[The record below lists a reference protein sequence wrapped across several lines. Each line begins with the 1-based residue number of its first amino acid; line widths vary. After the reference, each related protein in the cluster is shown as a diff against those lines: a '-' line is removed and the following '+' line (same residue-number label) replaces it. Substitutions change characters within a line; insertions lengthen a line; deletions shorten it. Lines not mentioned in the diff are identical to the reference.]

1 MLTDLID
8 LLGCSIKLDLDLLKS
23 RKLFRMK
30 TISDRRMLLVLS
42 KL

>member
-8 LLGCSIKLDLDLLKS
+8 LLGCSVKLDLDLLKS
-23 RKLFRMK
+23 RKLFKMK
-30 TISDRRMLLVLS
+30 ILSDKRMLLILS